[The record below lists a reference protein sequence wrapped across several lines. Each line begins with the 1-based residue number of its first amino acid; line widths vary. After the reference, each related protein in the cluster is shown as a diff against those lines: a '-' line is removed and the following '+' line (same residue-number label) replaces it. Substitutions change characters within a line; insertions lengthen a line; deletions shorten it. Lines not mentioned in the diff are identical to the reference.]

1 MHMAIAVAKGDFTLG
16 ETGIGEM
23 AKGSD
28 TVVPVNGVQCDEGD
42 VLYCALEDN
51 LRRLQSRMQKLLAGH
66 QAPKRLHFHTEMPRL
81 TKGGL
86 DVIRDWIKSV
96 PKPRLVIIDTLA
108 MVREPAK
115 REQTAYDADYM
126 AVVELRNLAAEYGLA
141 IVIVHHLRKA
151 EADDAYDTVSGT
163 LGLTGAPDSVLI
175 LKRDSN
181 GVVLHGRGRDMP
193 EIEKAMKF
201 DNLSCTWAITG
212 EASEVKRSTEQ
223 QQILQAIA
231 EAEEPIGAAQIAS
244 ATGMRP
250 NNIRFLLFKLAKAN
264 LIAKAAGYG
273 KYCAKG
279 KSVSGAKGTA
289 NTAANTSTP
298 LTPLPR

>member
-1 MHMAIAVAKGDFTLG
+1 M
-16 ETGIGEM
+16 
-23 AKGSD
+23 
-28 TVVPVNGVQCDEGD
+28 
-42 VLYCALEDN
+42 
-51 LRRLQSRMQKLLAGH
+51 
-66 QAPKRLHFHTEMPRL
+66 
-81 TKGGL
+81 
-86 DVIRDWIKSV
+86 
-96 PKPRLVIIDTLA
+96 
-108 MVREPAK
+108 
-115 REQTAYDADYM
+115 
-126 AVVELRNLAAEYGLA
+126 
-141 IVIVHHLRKA
+141 
-151 EADDAYDTVSGT
+151 
-163 LGLTGAPDSVLI
+163 LI

-289 NTAANTSTP
+289 NTMNQY
-298 LTPLPR
+298 